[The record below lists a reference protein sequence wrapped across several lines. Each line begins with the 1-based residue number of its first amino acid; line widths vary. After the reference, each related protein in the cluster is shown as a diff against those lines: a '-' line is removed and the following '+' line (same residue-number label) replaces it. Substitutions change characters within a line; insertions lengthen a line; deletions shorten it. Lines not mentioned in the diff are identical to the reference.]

1 MTVTVCANNEKT
13 FSENQG
19 KTVVLLRE
27 TEAGQE
33 GKDVKDVITYQNLN
47 LGACGQDWKRF
58 IQLQGL
64 EERTQLLFQ
73 NVNEV
78 KLGLCGQ

>member
-1 MTVTVCANNEKT
+1 MRKHFLITKV
-13 FSENQG
+13 QDG
-19 KTVVLLRE
+19 RE
-27 TEAGQE
+27 SEAGQE
-33 GKDVKDVITYQNLN
+33 GNYVRSVITNQNPN
-47 LGACGQDWKRF
+47 LDACGQDWKRF

-64 EERTQLLFQ
+64 EERTQLLFE

>member
-1 MTVTVCANNEKT
+1 MR
-13 FSENQG
+13 G
-19 KTVVLLRE
+19 
-27 TEAGQE
+27 
-33 GKDVKDVITYQNLN
+33 VITNQNLN
-47 LGACGQDWKRF
+47 LDACGQDWKRF

-64 EERTQLLFQ
+64 EERTQLLFV